1 VKREEGGVSR
11 TLFRFVKQVASLA
24 QKCSAA
30 GLMKVSNPIGC
41 GFAAWKHV
49 VLHYLRIHEEKS
61 YAGVVD
67 LASEMD
73 RVRALLNLGRWDFPS
88 PSALYRSFNRAPMSL
103 WRGLLNRSTQ
113 LLDRSGHAAI
123 DSTFFERNQASTHYL
138 RRIDRSVETL
148 KITFLIDTADQ
159 AILDVHC
166 SAKWPNDAVVGPKLT
181 SRNSYNMVSLAA
193 DKGYD
198 STAFRDQLRENGVRP
213 LIKHRIYKPIDH
225 AHNARMDADRY
236 NQRSLTETV
245 NSVIKRSIL
254 DSVHSRTW
262 FRQFREI
269 ILAATV
275 HNIKRSITP
284 ETRFSTGIQ

>member
-1 VKREEGGVSR
+1 MTK

-24 QKCSAA
+24 QKHSAA
-30 GLMKVSNPIGC
+30 GLLGISKPTGN
-41 GFAAWKHV
+41 GFAGWKHV
-49 VLHYLRIHEEKS
+49 VLHYLRIHKEES

-73 RVRALLNLGRWDFPS
+73 RVRTLLNLPLFGFPKAS
-88 PSALYRSFNRAPMSL
+88 TLYRSFNRASMNL
-103 WRGLLNRSTQ
+103 WRALLNRSTK
-113 LLDRSGHAAI
+113 LLDRSGHGAI
-123 DSTFFERNQASTHYL
+123 DATFFERNQASTHYL
-138 RRIDRSVETL
+138 RRTDRSVETL
-148 KITFLIDTADQ
+148 KVTFLIDTADQ

-181 SRNSYNMVSLAA
+181 SRNSNSLVSLTA

-198 STAFRDQLRENGVRP
+198 SAAFRAQLRENNVRP
-213 LIKHRIYKPIDH
+213 LIRHRLYQPTDH
-225 AHNARMDADRY
+225 AHNARMDAERY

-254 DSVHSRTW
+254 DSVSSRAW

-269 ILAATV
+269 ALAASV
-275 HNIKRSITP
+275 YNIKRSISP
-284 ETRFSTGIQ
+284 